1 MLVGAAGLVACYP
14 GLTRFETGRP
24 LRAGENQLAAGV
36 SLTAV
41 GDHAARE
48 DEASQALSD
57 VPIIA
62 PQPELSLRY
71 GVTDTF
77 DVGFR
82 MSFGTLGVTSS
93 VGLLDS
99 GAVAVALLPGIT
111 YGTAVV
117 AEGIYVDLPIVISVQ
132 ATDNVVLLGGG
143 RVIAGQMGKLVGE
156 RGADDLLGFG
166 ALAGVSI
173 ESGGSWLRVELHWLR
188 QRLGDETEIDWIQP
202 GVAYGTTWTDAP
214 PTLR

>member
-1 MLVGAAGLVACYP
+1 MLVGAAGLVARYP

-62 PQPELSLRY
+62 PQPELSPRY

-99 GAVAVALLPGIT
+99 GAVVFGEDILETGPSWFER
-111 YGTAVV
+111 TAPV
-117 AEGIYVDLPIVISVQ
+117 
-132 ATDNVVLLGGG
+132 VVLLGDAAP
-143 RVIAGQMGKLVGE
+143 VSLVQPHD
-156 RGADDLLGFG
+156 GA
-166 ALAGVSI
+166 
-173 ESGGSWLRVELHWLR
+173 
-188 QRLGDETEIDWIQP
+188 
-202 GVAYGTTWTDAP
+202 
-214 PTLR
+214 